1 MMEGKEIQN
10 PYSSKSTK
18 KENRIKKNARI
29 NDYQRRIKF
38 IRSQQN
44 NVFNI
49 ISVKITQEQDK

>member
-49 ISVKITQEQDK
+49 ISVRITQEQDK